1 MLRVNRN
8 IIKLFDKTEKLN
20 IYLFSCQ
27 RLLHLHRLLSHVG
40 EWNLHGELDGVE
52 ELYHHVG
59 NHLETWL
66 PLPARHHVATDV
78 EGVEQVRLPS
88 VVGGNY
94 EVGSDVVLPG
104 ML

>member
-1 MLRVNRN
+1 M
-8 IIKLFDKTEKLN
+8 
-20 IYLFSCQ
+20 
-27 RLLHLHRLLSHVG
+27 
-40 EWNLHGELDGVE
+40 E

-66 PLPARHHVATDV
+66 PLPTSHHVAPDV
-78 EGVEQVRLPS
+78 ESVEQVRLPS